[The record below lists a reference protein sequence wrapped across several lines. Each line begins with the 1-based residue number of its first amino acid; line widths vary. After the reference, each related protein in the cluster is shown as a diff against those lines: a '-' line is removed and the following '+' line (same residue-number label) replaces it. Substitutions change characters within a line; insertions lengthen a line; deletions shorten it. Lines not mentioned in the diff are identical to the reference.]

1 MQSRYSKP
9 FRPTRLLETEAR
21 VHKMSVG
28 TFVTL
33 LVGARDPRSKDQR
46 LETEAAKF
54 EITRLLPSEGAHW
67 QSRRST
73 SVMRGVGARLTCF
86 ARGEQPRTHG
96 LTHI

>member
-67 QSRRST
+67 QYRIKDTETGRERVVLEDQIAPS
-73 SVMRGVGARLTCF
+73 
-86 ARGEQPRTHG
+86 H
-96 LTHI
+96 